1 MTEKMTDVTALGELL
16 IDFVQSGS
24 GPQGNPLFEANP
36 GGAPANVLAML
47 GKLGRRCAFLG
58 KVGRDAFGDR
68 LEKTL
73 KALGI
78 DTEGLCRDERIPT
91 TLAIVHTLPGGDREF
106 SFYRKLG
113 ADLMLRPEDLA
124 EEKLAGC
131 RIFHFGTLSLTD
143 EPCRS
148 ATKKAVELARSA
160 GALISFD
167 PNLRLPLWESEE
179 AAKEQI
185 LWGMAQADVVKIS
198 DNEVSFLTGTED
210 YPAGAA
216 QLKAQFPNI
225 RLLDLTMGAE
235 GSQAFYKS
243 GSVFEPALHLGGVI
257 ETSGAGDTFGALIL
271 HFLLDHELGSLSE
284 EDLHRMLK
292 TANAAAYLVTT
303 KRGVIPS
310 LPEKED
316 IRRLL
321 EETERN

>member
-1 MTEKMTDVTALGELL
+1 
-16 IDFVQSGS
+16 
-24 GPQGNPLFEANP
+24 
-36 GGAPANVLAML
+36 
-47 GKLGRRCAFLG
+47 
-58 KVGRDAFGDR
+58 
-68 LEKTL
+68 
-73 KALGI
+73 
-78 DTEGLCRDERIPT
+78 
-91 TLAIVHTLPGGDREF
+91 
-106 SFYRKLG
+106 
-113 ADLMLRPEDLA
+113 
-124 EEKLAGC
+124 
-131 RIFHFGTLSLTD
+131 
-143 EPCRS
+143 
-148 ATKKAVELARSA
+148 
-160 GALISFD
+160 
-167 PNLRLPLWESEE
+167 
-179 AAKEQI
+179 
-185 LWGMAQADVVKIS
+185 MAQADIVKIS

-271 HFLLDHELGSLSE
+271 NFLLDHELGSLSE

>member
-1 MTEKMTDVTALGELL
+1 MTEKKTDVTALGELL

-24 GPQGNPLFEANP
+24 GPQGNPVFEANP

-47 GKLGRRCAFLG
+47 AKLGRRCAFLG
-58 KVGRDAFGDR
+58 KVGQDAFGDQ
-68 LEKTL
+68 LETTVKS
-73 KALGI
+73 LGI
-78 DTEGLCRDERIPT
+78 DTEGLCRDARIPT

-106 SFYRKLG
+106 SFYRKPG
-113 ADLMLRPEDLA
+113 ADLMLSPEEMA
-124 EEKLAGC
+124 EEKLTGC

-143 EPCRS
+143 EPARS
-148 ATKKAVELARSA
+148 ATRKAVALAREA

-216 QLKAQFPNI
+216 LLKERFPNI
-225 RLLDLTMGAE
+225 RLLNLTMGAE
-235 GSQAFYKS
+235 GSQAFYN
-243 GSVFEPALHLGGVI
+243 GLSVFEPALHRGGVI

-271 HFLLDHELGSLSE
+271 HFLLDHDLAALSE
-284 EDLHRMLK
+284 ADLHQMLR
-292 TANAAAYLVTT
+292 TANTAAYLVTT

-310 LPEKED
+310 LPEEQD

-321 EETERN
+321 EETE